1 MFFSSGQRCLTCQHA
16 YVGLS
21 AVCTVCPLPL
31 AAPLSCCNNS
41 KQQKVA
47 SRKLV
52 RNKMQKGHR
61 KPRSLRRPQKRS
73 LRFDR
78 APALETITEKRKWNR
93 AAKVEVVQTAAKR
106 GSVERG
112 SGTGVGNVT
121 GNGQQSFNINA
132 IYSSNFA
139 FYVRAQYLTR
149 THTVMHAYVCVEQR
163 KVVQEVAE

>member
-1 MFFSSGQRCLTCQHA
+1 M
-16 YVGLS
+16 
-21 AVCTVCPLPL
+21 
-31 AAPLSCCNNS
+31 
-41 KQQKVA
+41 
-47 SRKLV
+47 

-106 GSVERG
+106 DSARRVGGGAERG
-112 SGTGVGNVT
+112 TGTGVGNVT

-139 FYVRAQYLTR
+139 FYVRAQYLTH
-149 THTVMHAYVCVEQR
+149 THTVAYMHVVCMCRTEKSCAR
-163 KVVQEVAE
+163 SCRIMPY